1 MSDSRDGANG
11 NIETIFDGINR
22 CETVWNIWCCR
33 HDTPHHYNYQ
43 DEIFYILFCRD
54 LLSLATAGHLA
65 DSEGDNGDVEL
76 DDEDSVGDERYN
88 SSSSHNLSSFKRG
101 GLPPGPPGPR
111 AQGRSRS
118 RGGEPERP
126 RKSKDKE
133 KHGRVGQLDE
143 RNLKKAANRYGTLP
157 KGARIGAY
165 LESMRVSGLTPEPGS
180 DDTDTLDSHKSG
192 ATDPGHRV
200 TQEVTPAMAR
210 SNSSHGGFPSSGH
223 KSRLAGQS
231 PAQLPRRLQG
241 FTPSPSPLSP
251 RLKHSALQELD
262 FPPPPAE
269 LPGTARGKARERQS
283 SESCEEPGSVRSYSD
298 SSLRLGVSPTPPP
311 PSHQLVQEMASST
324 PPLPSLS
331 PLPPAQTGGDPAS
344 QLVTE
349 LFESIKLKSD
359 GPSPPSRP
367 PAATSGGGEATQ
379 KPVQDFKAG
388 LRKVNQHPISH
399 DKPVEPPAQINFK
412 SQLKK
417 TNSSLY
423 AQPSTGA
430 REGEEEGEEPAVV
443 DFKSQLKKVKTKPS
457 SHQAEPSQ
465 DLSQLKAS
473 LRAVR
478 QTVELQDEDEGE
490 VEERE
495 EREDKRRSTGSI
507 SSLKKM
513 WEDGAGDGRDP
524 PSGDERPASVV
535 KFEKRVWPPV
545 PSTETEKPMVPVK
558 PTVKPPPTSKPPP
571 PKEPSCKPPPKPSQ
585 SRSPLV
591 CNIYA
596 APNSV
601 PPRPNISAAKP
612 KLPSASPGPRSSK
625 AAASSNGADKR
636 ADSTDSGLS
645 SSNDK
650 DNLVDLSLS
659 LENLLTNISKEGLTK
674 ATAMSASDKV
684 ILSFSLS
691 QSTAAWL
698 QTFVRPRF
706 HNSPCQGI
714 FHPSTKSLSKHSFS
728 FMRQYFTQHR
738 PVQAAG
744 RQTPHSQLITTRF
757 LHPACSLAG
766 RSSVLFSARK
776 WILHLSLIVEGR

>member
-1 MSDSRDGANG
+1 M
-11 NIETIFDGINR
+11 
-22 CETVWNIWCCR
+22 
-33 HDTPHHYNYQ
+33 
-43 DEIFYILFCRD
+43 
-54 LLSLATAGHLA
+54 LSLASAGHLA

-76 DDEDSVGDERYN
+76 DDEDSVGDERFN

-101 GLPPGPPGPR
+101 GLPPGPPVRSG
-111 AQGRSRS
+111 QGRSRS

-223 KSRLAGQS
+223 KSRLTGQS

-269 LPGTARGKARERQS
+269 LPGKVRGKPRERQS
-283 SESCEEPGSVRSYSD
+283 SDSCEEPSSVRSYSD

-311 PSHQLVQEMASST
+311 PSHQLVQEMARRT

-359 GPSPPSRP
+359 GASPPSRP
-367 PAATSGGGEATQ
+367 PAASSESQQ

-399 DKPVEPPAQINFK
+399 EKQTEPPAQINFK

-417 TNSSLY
+417 TNTSLY
-423 AQPSTGA
+423 AQPSTGDK
-430 REGEEEGEEPAVV
+430 EGEEEEQAVV

-457 SHQAEPSQ
+457 RSQADSQEPSQ

-473 LRAVR
+473 LRAVK
-478 QTVELQDEDEGE
+478 QAVELEEDEEVGE
-490 VEERE
+490 E
-495 EREDKRRSTGSI
+495 EDKRRSTGSI

-513 WEDGAGDGRDP
+513 WEDGGGDGRDP

-585 SRSPLV
+585 SSKPLV

-625 AAASSNGADKR
+625 AAASNGADKR

-650 DNLVDLSLS
+650 DNLVDLSQS

-684 ILSFSLS
+684 ILSFSL
-691 QSTAAWL
+691 
-698 QTFVRPRF
+698 
-706 HNSPCQGI
+706 
-714 FHPSTKSLSKHSFS
+714 
-728 FMRQYFTQHR
+728 
-738 PVQAAG
+738 
-744 RQTPHSQLITTRF
+744 
-757 LHPACSLAG
+757 
-766 RSSVLFSARK
+766 
-776 WILHLSLIVEGR
+776 